1 MKKDILRYEEDKI
14 ANVEITFPNEGT
26 VTEIH
31 ISILPTETSIYANS
45 RITFNYK
52 APEDYPFSQP

>member
-31 ISILPTETSIYANS
+31 ISILPT
-45 RITFNYK
+45 
-52 APEDYPFSQP
+52 

>member
-14 ANVEITFPNEGT
+14 VNVEITFPNEGT

-31 ISILPTETSIYANS
+31 ISILPT
-45 RITFNYK
+45 
-52 APEDYPFSQP
+52 